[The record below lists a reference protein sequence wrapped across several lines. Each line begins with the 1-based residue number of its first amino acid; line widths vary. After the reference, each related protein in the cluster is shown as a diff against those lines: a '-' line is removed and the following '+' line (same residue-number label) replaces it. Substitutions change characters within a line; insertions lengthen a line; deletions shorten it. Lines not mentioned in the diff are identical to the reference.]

1 MTVAVGTPLARYSRR
16 TSSDKKALE
25 DKIMA
30 VRRDMEAEIQQAAA
44 AMCNQLDDLR
54 KENQQLRDDL
64 RRTKEEMGLLQAH
77 VREIREDGEL
87 PQQGVF
93 DDFTVAS
100 SWERLISDIEAACR
114 KWQTGFAHG
123 YLAVDAEV
131 VDGHGKLR
139 QVHCDLTY
147 GSKVYR
153 LDFYFDTEEQGGVAV
168 DEWKMERHY
177 LQLWFGVQDFL
188 VLAPLSMSGVIL
200 DAPEATL
207 LLSAVSIAL
216 SNCGSV
222 WPAFV
227 PVHDPTR
234 KAYKGIQGMR
244 GPYCRSFEADRI
256 YSQVP
261 VKLMHLEGLYE
272 LFISKLAFSLPDSV
286 PEYDGKIRSTV
297 RLTYRTPMPGFE
309 IVLAE
314 DNLSPTVK
322 PVENFDGDLTSKVP
336 WDDAY
341 PWAQWYT
348 VDDPIKGF
356 ELIATWSN
364 RLVES
369 SLDMAEFEN
378 VSTFEADKWL
388 LAPVITQGLE
398 ATLETSQVSF
408 ASRMQNLLEAFFL
421 SKDAKFMEDFCTGDS
436 PIMQKITSSTVVPPQ
451 CSRSCPEVSFS
462 GRLDRPRGQQ
472 RSMLLTQPV
481 DKGKG
486 QIVST
491 MDDDKKQHKVARAIK
506 GAPTNSLFAQFCLQA
521 LWFGNCNICAISALW
536 IEFVREVRWCWEE
549 LQPLPRM
556 FQEEKSPSFDT
567 CLVHQK
573 LELLAACI
581 RRKAEEQQLHSKT
594 SIKESLADDDGSR
607 KTDNEQNSAVDKAI
621 KKGGKGPH
629 EQEGSLMLLTSPE
642 KMQIPFAQKPPIM
655 TEDMLLEREH
665 ALVVLSDSP
674 SGKMTRERLQTSMLS
689 SDMAAF
695 KAANPCAVFEDFIR
709 WHSPRDWLEEEVFQD
724 SLESLSPSSSL
735 TNLDN
740 ALWPPRGKLSNRM
753 SQSDN
758 TWVQLWSS
766 VEPLPAHK
774 QKPLF
779 DHTREG
785 EKETKCFKC
794 GEQGHS
800 YRSCPQRNA
809 CNEQPKASMVEAP
822 KEDVYCKGSP
832 LSYAWEKVRE
842 HDALILFDLGSTHN
856 FISIELA
863 TKLGIQEFEMG
874 DAMKVDVAFIGQD
887 VSVTSLIGKLMF
899 HIQGY
904 VDKEDFFISPLKHED
919 VILGAPWLDC
929 LAASIKFLERKIS
942 LDGPWRL

>member
-1 MTVAVGTPLARYSRR
+1 MFLGRQR
-16 TSSDKKALE
+16 
-25 DKIMA
+25 I
-30 VRRDMEAEIQQAAA
+30 
-44 AMCNQLDDLR
+44 N
-54 KENQQLRDDL
+54 
-64 RRTKEEMGLLQAH
+64 
-77 VREIREDGEL
+77 
-87 PQQGVF
+87 QGVF

-153 LDFYFDTEEQGGVAV
+153 LDFYFDTEEQGDVAV

-256 YSQVP
+256 TSQVP

-272 LFISKLAFSLPDSV
+272 LFISKLAFSLPDSA

-297 RLTYRTPMPGFE
+297 RLAYRTPMPGFE
-309 IVLAE
+309 IVSAE

-322 PVENFDGDLTSKVP
+322 PVENFDGDLNSKAP
-336 WDDAY
+336 WDDEY

-378 VSTFEADKWL
+378 VSTFEADRW
-388 LAPVITQGLE
+388 E

-408 ASRMQNLLEAFFL
+408 ASRMQNLSEAFFV

-436 PIMQKITSSTVVPPQ
+436 PVMQKIASSTVVPPQ
-451 CSRSCPEVSFS
+451 SAIDRVLKSLFPE
-462 GRLDRPRGQQ
+462 GP
-472 RSMLLTQPV
+472 
-481 DKGKG
+481 
-486 QIVST
+486 IVST
-491 MDDDKKQHKVARAIK
+491 MVDDKKQHKVARAIK

-521 LWFGNCNICAISALW
+521 LWFGNCNICAISVLW
-536 IEFVREVRWCWEE
+536 VEFVREVRWCWEMP
-549 LQPLPRM
+549 QPLPRM
-556 FQEEKSPSFDT
+556 FQEGKSPSFDT

-581 RRKAEEQQLHSKT
+581 KRKTEERQLHSKT
-594 SIKESLADDDGSR
+594 SIKESLTDDNGSR

-621 KKGGKGPH
+621 EKGGKGPH
-629 EQEGSLMLLTSPE
+629 EQEGSLMLLKSPE

-724 SLESLSPSSSL
+724 SLESLTPSSSL
-735 TNLDN
+735 TNLNN

-758 TWVQLWSS
+758 MWVQLWSS

-785 EKETKCFKC
+785 EKVIHYLETLRPYQLLAQMICTAFSSITDILY
-794 GEQGHS
+794 QTDIV
-800 YRSCPQRNA
+800 R
-809 CNEQPKASMVEAP
+809 PKVLEMEIDQLYATIVSLLKPLQEVNLSDKGVTENM
-822 KEDVYCKGSP
+822 EDWRTDIMQLC
-832 LSYAWEKVRE
+832 LLLEKTE
-842 HDALILFDLGSTHN
+842 
-856 FISIELA
+856 
-863 TKLGIQEFEMG
+863 
-874 DAMKVDVAFIGQD
+874 
-887 VSVTSLIGKLMF
+887 
-899 HIQGY
+899 
-904 VDKEDFFISPLKHED
+904 KH
-919 VILGAPWLDC
+919 VIM
-929 LAASIKFLERKIS
+929 AASIYQKLPDSPRLFSNLFSNYITLEKQSKLLQEIQQLILGRFRRA
-942 LDGPWRL
+942 LVVCRLVVWQA

>member
-1 MTVAVGTPLARYSRR
+1 MD
-16 TSSDKKALE
+16 SDSESE
-25 DKIMA
+25 DLL
-30 VRRDMEAEIQQAAA
+30 
-44 AMCNQLDDLR
+44 LDD
-54 KENQQLRDDL
+54 
-64 RRTKEEMGLLQAH
+64 
-77 VREIREDGEL
+77 
-87 PQQGVF
+87 QGVF

-139 QVHCDLTY
+139 QVHCDLAH
-147 GSKVYR
+147 GSKGYR
-153 LDFYFDTEEQGGVAV
+153 LDFYFDTDEQGGVTA
-168 DEWKMERHY
+168 DEWKMERHH
-177 LQLWFGVQDFL
+177 LQLWFGVQNFL

-207 LLSAVSIAL
+207 LLSGVSIAL
-216 SNCGSV
+216 SNCGSI

-256 YSQVP
+256 GSQVP

-272 LFISKLAFSLPDSV
+272 LFISKLAFSLPDSA

-309 IVLAE
+309 VVSME
-314 DNLSPTVK
+314 DNLSPSVK
-322 PVENFDGDLTSKVP
+322 PVENFDDDPASKVP
-336 WDDAY
+336 WDDEY

-356 ELIATWSN
+356 ELVATWSN

-398 ATLETSQVSF
+398 GNLEMSQVSF
-408 ASRMQNLLEAFFL
+408 ASRMRNLLEAFFA
-421 SKDAKFMEDFCTGDS
+421 STEAKFMEDFCTGDS
-436 PIMQKITSSTVVPPQ
+436 PVMQKITSSTAVPPQ
-451 CSRSCPEVSFS
+451 SV
-462 GRLDRPRGQQ
+462 LDRVLK
-472 RSMLLTQPV
+472 SLLPEGATV
-481 DKGKG
+481 L
-486 QIVST
+486 T
-491 MDDDKKQHKVARAIK
+491 MDDGNKQHEIARAIK

-521 LWFGNCNICAISALW
+521 LWFGNCNICAISVLW

-549 LQPLPRM
+549 MQPLPRM
-556 FQEEKSPSFDT
+556 LKEEENPSFDT

-573 LELLAACI
+573 LQLLAACI
-581 RRKAEEQQLHSKT
+581 RRKAEEQQLHST
-594 SIKESLADDDGSR
+594 QIIKEGLINDNGSGES
-607 KTDNEQNSAVDKAI
+607 DNEQNSAADEQ
-621 KKGGKGPH
+621 GREGS
-629 EQEGSLMLLTSPE
+629 EQQEGSLILLKTRE
-642 KMQIPFAQKPPIM
+642 KMRIPRTQKPPIM

-674 SGKMTRERLQTSMLS
+674 SGKMTRTRLQTSMLS

-695 KAANPCAVFEDFIR
+695 KAANPSAVFEDFIR

-735 TNLDN
+735 TKFDN
-740 ALWPPRGKLSNRM
+740 GLWPPRGKLSERM
-753 SQSDN
+753 SHPDN
-758 TWVQLWSS
+758 IWVQLWNS
-766 VEPLPAHK
+766 VKPLPAHK

-785 EKETKCFKC
+785 EKVIHYLETLRPYQLLAQMICTSFASISDILYQTDIGKPKVLQVEIDQLFSTIVSILKPLRETNLSDKDVTENMEDWRTDIMELCLLLEKSEKHVIMAASFYQKLPDAHRLFSNLLSNYINL
-794 GEQGHS
+794 EK
-800 YRSCPQRNA
+800 QRNLVQEVKLLHA
-809 CNEQPKASMVEAP
+809 VSASERVSIANLFPPVSLSLMQRRSLRMGNFLNGHEPVSREIIFSHFDHYS
-822 KEDVYCKGSP
+822 EGQRERYRMDGSNQWENI
-832 LSYAWEKVRE
+832 LSHRMY
-842 HDALILFDLGSTHN
+842 
-856 FISIELA
+856 
-863 TKLGIQEFEMG
+863 
-874 DAMKVDVAFIGQD
+874 
-887 VSVTSLIGKLMF
+887 
-899 HIQGY
+899 IQGSANDLQVAY
-904 VDKEDFFISPLKHED
+904 SVVSND
-919 VILGAPWLDC
+919 
-929 LAASIKFLERKIS
+929 
-942 LDGPWRL
+942 